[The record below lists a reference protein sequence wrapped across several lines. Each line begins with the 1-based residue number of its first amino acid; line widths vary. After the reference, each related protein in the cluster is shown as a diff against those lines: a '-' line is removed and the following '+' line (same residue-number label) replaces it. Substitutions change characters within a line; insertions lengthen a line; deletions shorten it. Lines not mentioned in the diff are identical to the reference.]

1 MRKSPCKHI
10 VKSHLR
16 KGKRVFPFWRGRG
29 LPRKA
34 PLRQRTLIQYQNP
47 NRVRTSDISP
57 GGKSPRFR
65 KDMIYAFRCKLC
77 GKDVTRS
84 IGQMPYWYTAIEHFM
99 LLHPKEYQ
107 ELSEKGKTGYQI
119 VRKLSDIVSL
129 GVT

>member
-1 MRKSPCKHI
+1 MRKSPFKHL

-16 KGKRVFPFWRGRG
+16 KGKRVFAFWRGHG
-29 LPRKA
+29 LPRRP
-34 PLRQRTLIQYQNP
+34 PLRQRTLVQYQNP
-47 NRVRTSDISP
+47 KP
-57 GGKSPRFR
+57 LGGKSPRFR
-65 KDMIYAFRCKLC
+65 PDTVYAFRCRLC

-99 LLHPKEYQ
+99 ILHPKEYQ

-119 VRKLSDIVSL
+119 VRNLSDIVSL